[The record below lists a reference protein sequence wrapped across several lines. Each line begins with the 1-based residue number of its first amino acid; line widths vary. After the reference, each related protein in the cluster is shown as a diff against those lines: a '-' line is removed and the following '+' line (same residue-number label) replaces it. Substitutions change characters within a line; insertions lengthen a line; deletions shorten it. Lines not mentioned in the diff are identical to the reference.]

1 MAPPSRGPAIFVSVD
16 MEGCA
21 DLVHWD
27 EVFPSATREYE
38 RSQVVMSG
46 EVDAVVAGAFEG
58 GAESVVVNDSH
69 SKMRNILMQRVDPR
83 ASFVSGRLKPLF
95 MLEGIR
101 PDHTGAFFVGY
112 HGAIGDAQAVMGHTY
127 SPRVIF
133 ECRLGGTPVGELT
146 INAALAGA
154 FGVPVTLVSG
164 DRTTLAEAKA
174 LLPWAQL
181 VETKESISYHA
192 ARCRSPKAVSGDLR
206 AAAARACAVRDAKP
220 FVLAEPVT
228 MEIDTYTTAQ
238 ADHLELI
245 PDISRA
251 GARTIAF
258 TSADFRSIYRSLQAV
273 IYLGAAATA

>member
-1 MAPPSRGPAIFVSVD
+1 MLSPSRGPHVFVSVD

-38 RSQVVMSG
+38 RSQVIMTG
-46 EVDAVVAGAFEG
+46 EVDAVVAGAFDG
-58 GAESVVVNDSH
+58 GAQSVVVNDSH
-69 SKMRNILMQRVDPR
+69 SKMRNILTQRVDPR
-83 ASFVSGRLKPLF
+83 ATFVSGRLKPLF

-101 PDHTGAFFVGY
+101 PEHTGAFFVGY
-112 HGAIGDAQAVMGHTY
+112 HGAIGDAQAVLGHTY

-133 ECRLGGTPVGELT
+133 ECRLGGKPVGELA

-164 DRTTLAEAKA
+164 DRTTLAEAET

-181 VETKESISYHA
+181 VETKQSISYHA
-192 ARCRSPKAVSGDLR
+192 ARCRSPKAVAAELR
-206 AAAARACAVRDAKP
+206 EAAVRACAVRDAKP
-220 FVLAEPVT
+220 FELARPVT

-245 PDISRA
+245 PDISRL
-251 GARTIAF
+251 GPRTIAC
-258 TSADFRSIYRSLQAV
+258 TSPDFRSIYRALQAV